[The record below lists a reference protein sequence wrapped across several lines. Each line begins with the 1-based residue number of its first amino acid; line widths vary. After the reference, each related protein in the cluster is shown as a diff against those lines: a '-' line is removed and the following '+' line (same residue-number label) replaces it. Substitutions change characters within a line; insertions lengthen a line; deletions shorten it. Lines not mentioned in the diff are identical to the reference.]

1 MDGSKTE
8 ILIFVRNKEDGKSEV
23 ESVRTE
29 CEISVNGKIEKV
41 NKLIVVAT
49 EDNKWM
55 WILYYRYQYSLYSC
69 P

>member
-29 CEISVNGKIEKV
+29 CEISVNGKIEKNNKLKV
-41 NKLIVVAT
+41 NKVYLG
-49 EDNKWM
+49 NM
-55 WILYYRYQYSLYSC
+55 FSRNGR
-69 P
+69 